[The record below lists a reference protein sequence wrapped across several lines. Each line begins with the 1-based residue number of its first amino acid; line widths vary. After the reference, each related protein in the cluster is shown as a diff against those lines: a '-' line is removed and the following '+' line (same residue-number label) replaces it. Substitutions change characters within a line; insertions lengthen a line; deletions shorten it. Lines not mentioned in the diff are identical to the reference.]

1 MTKDLA
7 CWSCRRGPRARAR
20 AFLLAHP
27 KEGGS
32 LQSSS
37 ADLVAPF
44 SLPHQ
49 LNKNT
54 LACGFFRDDKAWAA
68 ARVLE
73 LIKDVTG
80 NPKGTGPV
88 GFVTVTCTCQLWQ

>member
-1 MTKDLA
+1 MHN
-7 CWSCRRGPRARAR
+7 
-20 AFLLAHP
+20 F
-27 KEGGS
+27 
-32 LQSSS
+32 S
-37 ADLVAPF
+37 ADLVVPF

-49 LNKNT
+49 LDKNT

-68 ARVLE
+68 ARLLE

-88 GFVTVTCTCQLWQ
+88 AFVTVTCTRQLWQ